1 MKFKYFIKKLSPNDL
16 GFRKGIPGNSQY
28 VLISQNAFGDFFPKF
43 EGSKEF
49 SFEIPIL
56 DKTFILEVKATAKV
70 THLALNKKL
79 VPPGTLIPEDIML
92 IENLGEERY
101 KLIRIMKEDM
111 KYENYLL
118 LIQQNKNLIE
128 AV

>member
-16 GFRKGIPGNSQY
+16 GFRKGKPGNSQY
-28 VLISQNAFGDFFPKF
+28 VSISQKAFGDFFPKF
-43 EGSKEF
+43 EGRKEF
-49 SFEIPIL
+49 SFQIPIL
-56 DKTFILEVKATAKV
+56 DKTFILEVDATGKD
-70 THLALNKKL
+70 TKLALNKTL
-79 VPPGTLIPEDIML
+79 VPPGTFIPEDIML

-101 KLIRIMKEDM
+101 KLIRIMKEDI

-118 LIQQNKNLIE
+118 LIQQKKNLIE